1 MKAITH
7 YVAAHAATVAAEE
20 LRLIRAAAPA
30 FRDWFKAT
38 GRPDYVDTFDLASV
52 PYPTRFGTFGAA
64 WSPLPY
70 VTITNRMIVVRW
82 RDDGGKS
89 RTLLFEPTD
98 LDLARNAPFYVK
110 VAEKTPA
117 MVQRLVYKEHG
128 TVETHLAALGI
139 RPEDVDYLTF
149 DHLHTQDVRRLVGT
163 RGAAADLSPGGPV
176 PPRFPNAKLIVQR
189 RELELLRNMHP
200 LQAAW
205 YQPSTF
211 TDLRDGALT
220 VIDGD
225 VLLGPG
231 VALLATPVLAQ
242 RRQSF
247 AVPAHRIG
255 AFCWASSENV
265 IATEFITPEHSRIPG
280 IQPWLRTFGMEVV
293 LNGNTLENTAQ
304 QYNSAIKEK
313 TIVDRSIV
321 DDRFL
326 QFFPSSELTPSWHN
340 PMAAPSFMHRRIR
353 HGSLSPGADHRGD
366 HPHAAWCASAPGSP
380 DSPSPSACA
389 SAACAT
395 S

>member
-1 MKAITH
+1 MKPIAH
-7 YVAAHAATVAAEE
+7 YVAAHACTVAAEE

-38 GRPDYVDTFDLASV
+38 GRPDYVNTFDLAGV

-82 RDDGGKS
+82 RAEGGKT

-98 LDLARNAPFYVK
+98 LELARNAPFYVK
-110 VAEKTPA
+110 VAERTPA

-128 TVETHLAALGI
+128 TVETHLKAIGL

-163 RGAAADLSPGGPV
+163 QGPAADLSPDGPV

-205 YQPSTF
+205 YQPRTF
-211 TDLRDGALT
+211 TDLREGSLE

-231 VALLATPVLAQ
+231 VALLHTPGHSAGNHSLCLHTD
-242 RRQSF
+242 SG
-247 AVPAHRIG
+247 I
-255 AFCWASSENV
+255 WASSENV
-265 IATEFITPEHSRIPG
+265 IATEFMTPEHSRIPG
-280 IQPWLRTFGMEVV
+280 ILPWLRTFGMEVV

-304 QYNSAIKEK
+304 QYNSVIKEK
-313 TIVDRSIV
+313 TIVDPSIV

-326 QFFPSSELTPSWHN
+326 QFFPSSELSPSWHN
-340 PMAAPSFMHRRIR
+340 PAAAPGFMHRRIR
-353 HGSLSPGADHRGD
+353 HGGGSLAASRSPNG
-366 HPHAAWCASAPGSP
+366 
-380 DSPSPSACA
+380 
-389 SAACAT
+389 
-395 S
+395 